1 MCEGLD
7 FTCDDLTS
15 EALLRCDEF
24 RINNTYIIRFG
35 FGIIQFGFESN
46 KLWTIETNI

>member
-15 EALLRCDEF
+15 EVLLRCDEF
-24 RINNTYIIRFG
+24 RINNTYNSLKAID
-35 FGIIQFGFESN
+35 
-46 KLWTIETNI
+46 L